1 MRSRPPAKRRLLAL
15 AGIRR
20 AALVGDEAATLVC
33 ALLVVLDLLAMDRI
47 ATAETSIGDV
57 LPSRDAHIS
66 LEQAL
71 PERGAIVLFVALHAG

>member
-1 MRSRPPAKRRLLAL
+1 
-15 AGIRR
+15 
-20 AALVGDEAATLVC
+20 
-33 ALLVVLDLLAMDRI
+33 MDRI